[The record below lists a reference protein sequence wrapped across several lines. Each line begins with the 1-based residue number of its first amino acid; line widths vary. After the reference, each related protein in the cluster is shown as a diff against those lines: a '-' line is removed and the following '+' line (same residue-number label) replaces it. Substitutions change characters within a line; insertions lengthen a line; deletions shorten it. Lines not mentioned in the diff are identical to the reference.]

1 MKKSLVILA
10 ALSPFA
16 QTAFAEPLT
25 VNVAGANVTLYGTL
39 DGGVWMQSKST
50 GDAGPVGPVNAGSQN
65 RFHSG
70 GISPSKWGL
79 TGSKALKGG
88 TKAIF
93 TLEEH
98 ITTGTGATDAFGYS
112 GFARQTFV
120 GLTGD
125 FGTVTLGEQFTPA
138 ILAFAATD
146 PRGLRESMSG
156 LQPWMFT
163 TNFVNSTGTTVLNA
177 FSHNSIAYSK
187 AVGGLNLAAAY
198 ALGGR
203 TGNNSAG
210 SGLSLGA
217 TYSGQPLTLSAG
229 YQRGNGDTN
238 GNKADEKVSI
248 GAGYTTGPFGIK
260 ANYLNA
266 KTYDAG
272 GAPMGNYKVF
282 GVGADWR
289 ATEQHNINVSYYS
302 AKNDN
307 VANNK
312 GNSLVLSDEYAYDAG
327 TTLYAQLGLFDAK
340 AGADAAVTLLGQSNL
355 VQDAKTTVINVG
367 IRFNF

>member
-1 MKKSLVILA
+1 MKKSLIALA
-10 ALSPFA
+10 ALLPFA
-16 QTAFAEPLT
+16 QAVLAEPLS
-25 VNVAGANVTLYGTL
+25 VNVAGAKVTLYGTL
-39 DGGVWMQSKST
+39 DAGVWLQSKST
-50 GDAGPVGPVNAGSQN
+50 GDAGPVGPVNAGSLN

-79 TGSKALKGG
+79 TGSKELKGG

-98 ITTGTGATDAFGYS
+98 ITAGTGATDAFGYS
-112 GFARQTFV
+112 GFARQTYV

-163 TNFVNSTGTTVLNA
+163 TNFVNSTGTTVLSA

-187 AVGGLNLAAAY
+187 AVGGVNLAAAY

-203 TGNNSAG
+203 TGNSSAD

-217 TYSGQPLTLSAG
+217 TYAGQPLTLSAG
-229 YQRGNGDTN
+229 YQRGNGAN
-238 GNKADEKVSI
+238 GGKGDEKTSI
-248 GAGYTTGPFGIK
+248 GAGYSTGPFGIK

-266 KTYDAG
+266 KTYDVG
-272 GAPMGNYKVF
+272 GAPMGNYKIY
-282 GVGADWR
+282 GVGVDWK
-289 ATEQHNINVSYYS
+289 ATELHNINVSYYS

-307 VANNK
+307 FANNK

-340 AGADAAVTLLGQSNL
+340 AGADSAVTLLGQNNL
-355 VQDAKTTVINVG
+355 VQGAKTTVINVG